1 MDWKGRTWETVCHT
15 VIKMK
20 QAVHGSFIF
29 VGHNYHHVIMFET
42 LQLKKKLIVQPKKN
56 LLFLS
61 CNFDPCIVLNWY
73 DLCIFFPIK
82 ALLLTFLPNSLSYI
96 VSIVR
101 DGLLLKFILQRNS
114 ISNNKTKK
122 FSLSDLIYHAQTV
135 CI

>member
-1 MDWKGRTWETVCHT
+1 MDWKGRTWETVCRT

-29 VGHNYHHVIMFET
+29 VGHNYHDVIMFGT

-56 LLFLS
+56 LFLS
-61 CNFDPCIVLNWY
+61 CNFDPCIVFNWY

-82 ALLLTFLPNSLSYI
+82 TLLLTFLPNSLSYI
-96 VSIVR
+96 ISIVR